1 MKEENS
7 TLGLSRVRRISG
19 ICFDS
24 SDDYIITRLNRY
36 DSVSLKLKLK
46 LKRIGKA
53 ELKISW
59 GTVSFNVEFNVPL
72 DTV

>member
-1 MKEENS
+1 MKKENS
-7 TLGLSRVRRISG
+7 TLGLSGVRRISG

-24 SDDYIITRLNRY
+24 SDVYITRLNRY

-46 LKRIGKA
+46 LKRTGKA
-53 ELKISW
+53 ELKSIL